1 MAESQSA
8 TERSARPIRLLH
20 GAVSGTSVEL
30 LQAALADLG
39 YGPGPRDG
47 IYGPLTAAAIRRYQR
62 VASLTQDGIVGP
74 ATWEALAAEQNSPL
88 AGRPLRVTIA
98 GAVAGDDVRRVQE
111 ALSSA
116 GFDPGPIDAVYGP
129 TTARAVRRFQLVHGL
144 GADGI
149 VGPRTL
155 AALTERRLGLTPS
168 VASVLQAVGD
178 ETVSPSGLA
187 RTILRDHTHYAGGRA
202 GGVTVATEPAEV
214 RFRAVRWLAH
224 VRALFEPG
232 PVRLLRGRFVVVGL
246 CLLDPSLAGS
256 LGRDL
261 FDELVGELYYDE
273 QPAGSSSGGEFQ
285 ASLTARG
292 RQAVDRLNG
301 PRARSLARL
310 TPAARRAF
318 GHAEALRLDASAQ
331 HVHTDHLMAGLQRAG
346 TGSALRLLSR
356 AHLQADDLTAL
367 LGETSGRRLPETS
380 SPRRLD
386 EVPPLSSHA
395 AEAWEHA
402 FRIADAIGSEVVRSR
417 YLLHGLLSVDG
428 CTLVHALAGRGVR
441 ADGIDGW
448 DEPVPAAADQPMLLA
463 GARADT
469 VPEPGEGRLRD
480 ADRLGAADY
489 VEMLASVL
497 VAKDTPPP
505 LAVGLFGSWG
515 SGKSFFM
522 AQLQER
528 IDVLA
533 AGALL
538 AAKADEETPFHG
550 RIRQIRFNAWHYADA
565 NLWASLATALFDGL
579 VRPSKADA
587 TAQDAAVAG
596 ELEKARNTV
605 AEKRAEREKKDW
617 QARAAERAAG
627 RVTAVLTGPPRIAI
641 RELRDRPQLW
651 QQVRA
656 LGRAAA
662 GDEAGAPR
670 TDTETDAAAER
681 TIAALG
687 GVEDLVGKIRAVR
700 LLATE
705 ELVGQPRRRWLTLA
719 SLLVLLGAA
728 AALAVLTGWPAG
740 AKVAAFAV
748 PFLAPA
754 AVGVTAATR
763 LLRLVREAREQREL
777 RVFQARDAAARARAE
792 EEEAEAWVALLDR
805 RLAEQRNKGARLRQ
819 FVRAR
824 AASSDYRDQL
834 GVVSKLR
841 RDLEQ
846 LAELIE
852 IGPHVQ
858 PVGAPADVTSPADP
872 DLTGEDRADAVRA
885 TDPATEA
892 AARAKQQ
899 EVEAAVEDL
908 ADWQVRRIFLYIDDL
923 DRCSHGTVV
932 EVLQAVHLLL
942 AFKLFVVVVGVD
954 SRWLTHSLRVHYA
967 ELLEEPSDYLE
978 KIFQIPFALPPME
991 TAHYRSL
998 ITDLVAQQA
1007 PTASVATVASPGAG
1021 SDLRGPTNPE
1031 VPSDESPP
1039 VAAPTSTPSTPAA
1052 GDPEEDAR
1060 PTGAQPSPPEALLIS
1075 AAEASLLGELSEAVA
1090 TPRSAK
1096 RLINIYRMLRV
1107 SVRPD
1112 ERDGFTPGRGNEYQA
1127 VILLL
1132 GILVGR
1138 PSEAAAVFESVRTAA
1153 PDDEIWDILAG
1164 YEIVARVLAPLRDR
1178 RLVSVTHADAYQRW
1192 APRVGRFA
1200 FIHHAVPPTGGA
1212 ARPAMA
1218 AAGRPP
1224 LQIVPD
1230 SSPGTSVPRDR

>member
-1 MAESQSA
+1 MAASQSA
-8 TERSARPIRLLH
+8 TERPARSIRLLH
-20 GAVSGTSVEL
+20 GAVGGPDVEL
-30 LQAALADLG
+30 LQDALAAVG
-39 YGPGPRDG
+39 YDPGRLDG
-47 IYGPLTAAAIRRYQR
+47 IYGPLTASAVRRYQGVR
-62 VASLTQDGIVGP
+62 GIAQDGIVGP
-74 ATWEALAAEQNSPL
+74 ATWEALAAEPNSPL

-111 ALSSA
+111 GLSSA

-129 TTARAVRRFQLVHGL
+129 MTARAVRRFQLVHGL

-178 ETVSPSGLA
+178 EPVSPSGLA
-187 RTILRDHTHYAGGRA
+187 RTILRDHPHYAGGRA
-202 GGVTVATEPAEV
+202 SEVTFATEPAEV
-214 RFRAVRWLAH
+214 RFRAVRWLGH
-224 VRALFEPG
+224 VRALFRPG
-232 PVRLLRGRFVVVGL
+232 LVRLLRGRFVVVGL
-246 CLLDPSLAGS
+246 CLLDPSLAGR
-256 LGRDL
+256 LGRVF
-261 FDELVGELYYDE
+261 FDELIGELHYDG
-273 QPAGSSSGGEFQ
+273 QPGGEFQ

-292 RQAVDRLNG
+292 RRAADRLNG
-301 PRARSLARL
+301 SPARSLAQL

-318 GHAEALRLDASAQ
+318 GHAEALRLDAGAQ

-356 AHLQADDLTAL
+356 AHLEADDLTAL
-367 LGETSGRRLPETS
+367 LGETSGHRLPETS

-402 FRIADAIGSEVVRSR
+402 FRVADAIGSEVVRSR

-528 IDVLA
+528 IDELA

-579 VRPSKADA
+579 VRPTRADA

-605 AEKRAEREKKDW
+605 AAKRAEREKKDW

-627 RVTAVLTGPPRIAI
+627 RVTAVLTEPLRIAI
-641 RELRDRPQLW
+641 REFRDRPELW

-656 LGRAAA
+656 LGRAAT
-662 GDEAGAPR
+662 GDEAGVPR
-670 TDTETDAAAER
+670 ADTETDAAAER

-728 AALAVLTGWPAG
+728 GAVAALTGWPPG

-777 RVFQARDAAARARAE
+777 RVFQARDAAARARVE

-858 PVGAPADVTSPADP
+858 PVGGPAVVTSPADRDP
-872 DLTGEDRADAVRA
+872 TGADPVDTVRV

-892 AARAKQQ
+892 AARAKQR

-978 KIFQIPFALPPME
+978 KIFQVPFALPPME
-991 TAHYRSL
+991 TDHYRSL
-998 ITDLVAQQA
+998 IADLVAQRSPA
-1007 PTASVATVASPGAG
+1007 WSVATARS
-1021 SDLRGPTNPE
+1021 SDDESDRRGQTGPE
-1031 VPSDESPP
+1031 PPVDESPP
-1039 VAAPTSTPSTPAA
+1039 GDRATPPPSTPPPD
-1052 GDPEEDAR
+1052 DPELDAR
-1060 PTGAQPSPPEALLIS
+1060 PAGLPPPPPEALLIS

-1127 VILLL
+1127 VIVLL

-1153 PDDEIWDILAG
+1153 PDDEIWDILAA
-1164 YEIVARVLAPLRDR
+1164 YEDVARVLAPLRDR
-1178 RLVSVTHADAYQRW
+1178 RRVSVTHVDPYQRW

-1200 FIHHAVPPTGGA
+1200 FIHHAVPPTGGPP
-1212 ARPAMA
+1212 RPALA
-1218 AAGRPP
+1218 AASRPP

-1230 SSPGTSVPRDR
+1230 SPPGTPAPRDR